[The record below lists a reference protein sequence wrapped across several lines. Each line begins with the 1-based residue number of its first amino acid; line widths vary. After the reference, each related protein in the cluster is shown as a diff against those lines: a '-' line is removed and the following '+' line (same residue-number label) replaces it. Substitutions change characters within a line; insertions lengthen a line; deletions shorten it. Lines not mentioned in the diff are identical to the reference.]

1 MEILKSEFNL
11 QNKNVLIR
19 NAEIEDGEN
28 IIDHIKLV
36 DEETIFLSR
45 EAGEFQIEK
54 EEEQRLISN
63 WNASDHDLF
72 LVAEIDGEI
81 AGICGLC
88 GNHRKRYVHRADI
101 SIAIKKKFWGIGIGK
116 NMIEEAIKWGK
127 QNNLKRIE
135 LEVDSENTRAIIL
148 YTNLGFH
155 IEGTIERERRLAD
168 GSYRNSYLMALLI
181 D

>member
-1 MEILKSEFNL
+1 MATLKSEYNL
-11 QNKNVLIR
+11 QNKSVLIR

-28 IIDHIKLV
+28 IIEHIKIV
-36 DEETIFLSR
+36 DEETIFLAR
-45 EAGEFQIEK
+45 EAGEFQTEK
-54 EEEQRLISN
+54 EKEQRLISN
-63 WNASDHDLF
+63 WNASKHDLF
-72 LVAEIDGEI
+72 LVAEIEDEI
-81 AGICGLC
+81 AGTCELC

-101 SIAIKKKFWGIGIGK
+101 AIAIKKKFWGMGIGK
-116 NMIEEAIKWGK
+116 HMLEEAIKWGK

-135 LEVDSENTRAIIL
+135 LEVDTENTRAIIL

-168 GSYRNSYLMALLI
+168 DSYRNSYLMAMLI